1 LFDLV
6 ETGRRQGEAL
16 IMRSIKMLGLALV
29 AMSAFAIMASSA
41 SAKEPVFYVGLP
53 GTALSGTLLITIA
66 QKTTVLLENFL
77 EGELA
82 GEKVVISCHATNGD
96 GTAEN
101 PAGEAAAVV
110 KNLTVTYTSCEVT
123 TPNISGCEVKSAGEP
138 NGTIKIETGNT
149 EVAGWAEKAGEKAVA
164 VLTGKGAKEE
174 FVVLEFTTACKFPLG
189 ITKINVK
196 GQTAANAKPAA
207 EMSLMGELEFP
218 KIKIEKY
225 FTGPST
231 AAVEHK
237 LKLLEVE
244 AVGGLAKGPAVLV
257 TTDFILLATGLLPWL
272 GLLSAG
278 GMGTR
283 G

>member
-1 LFDLV
+1 
-6 ETGRRQGEAL
+6 
-16 IMRSIKMLGLALV
+16 
-29 AMSAFAIMASSA
+29 
-41 SAKEPVFYVGLP
+41 
-53 GTALSGTLLITIA
+53 
-66 QKTTVLLENFL
+66 
-77 EGELA
+77 
-82 GEKVVISCHATNGD
+82 VISCHATNGD

-110 KNLTVTYTSCEVT
+110 KNLAVTYTACEVT
-123 TPNISGCEVKSAGEP
+123 TPNISGCEVKSTGEA
-138 NGTIKIETGNT
+138 NGTIKIEAGNT
-149 EVAGWAEKAGEKAVA
+149 EVAGWAANAGEKAVA

-174 FVVLEFTTACKFPLG
+174 FVVLEFTSVCKFPLG
-189 ITKINVK
+189 VTKVNVK
-196 GQTAANAKPAA
+196 GQVAANALPAA

-218 KIKIEKY
+218 AKANVITKY

-237 LKLLEVE
+237 LKTLEVE
-244 AVGGLAKGPAVLV
+244 AVGGLAKGPAFLV
-257 TTDFILLATGLLPWL
+257 TRDFLLLATGLLPWL